1 MKTQIL
7 LLFLIISNFA
17 FSQSDSISKR
27 HFTIPKNI
35 NCCISEFDKVFTSKA
50 KAKLQSLKVDTL
62 CYVSDVFIIDEWLQ
76 PDSSRL
82 KTYFKNQGLQN
93 DYEMEYFILLSYY
106 KYLQTG
112 KGDISSELK
121 CYNDHN
127 NAIKQA
133 KQRECDSL
141 RMLDTIDKQYIP
153 KNILDCYHQL
163 DRILS
168 DSIKSEIKT
177 SPNLFGYHFSLGR
190 WIRNN
195 MGLWSCSR
203 FKDYFQEH
211 KIKHPDDMSGII
223 IEGYKLYLN
232 GTSCEINDLISKI
245 TPPPPISATIK
256 TKVKFEAS
264 FKKKEKRFVKKRR
277 IDDFEISEFT
287 IMKIKNCIEYI

>member
-1 MKTQIL
+1 MKAQIL
-7 LLFLIISNFA
+7 
-17 FSQSDSISKR
+17 
-27 HFTIPKNI
+27 
-35 NCCISEFDKVFTSKA
+35 
-50 KAKLQSLKVDTL
+50 
-62 CYVSDVFIIDEWLQ
+62 
-76 PDSSRL
+76 
-82 KTYFKNQGLQN
+82 
-93 DYEMEYFILLSYY
+93 ILLSYY

-112 KGDISSELK
+112 KCNISSELK
-121 CYNDHN
+121 CYNDHSN
-127 NAIKQA
+127 RIKQA

-141 RMLDTIDKQYIP
+141 RILDTIDKQYIP

-177 SPNLFGYHFSLGR
+177 SPNLFSYHFSLGR

-211 KIKHPDDMSGII
+211 KISHPDDISGII
-223 IEGYKLYLN
+223 MEGYKLYLN

-245 TPPPPISATIK
+245 TLPPPPSASVE

-264 FKKKEKRFVKKRR
+264 FEMKDKRFGKKRR
-277 IDDFEISEFT
+277 IDDFEISAYT
-287 IMKIKNCIEYI
+287 TMKIRNCIKYI